1 MLGGCWTQLQKCAE
15 LYLMCDEI
23 RRPQSIKKNTCISCT
38 GETAVKS
45 IPYSVSVFFS
55 DFSSEHRTKGLIVPQ
70 FHLELFCQ
78 LSLIGR
84 RHEIV
89 VSLEWS
95 LRRLQLNMLYFF
107 LVAKP
112 FENGQY
118 LDIYGITRDQAGE
131 YECSAENDVSFPD
144 VKKVK
149 LVVNCKSCH
158 LLSA

>member
-23 RRPQSIKKNTCISCT
+23 RRPQSIKKNTCISCA

-45 IPYSVSVFFS
+45 IPCSVSVFFS
-55 DFSSEHRTKGLIVPQ
+55 DFSSEHRTKGLIIPQ

-84 RHEIV
+84 HEIV
-89 VSLEWS
+89 VLLEWS

-107 LVAKP
+107 S
-112 FENGQY
+112 
-118 LDIYGITRDQAGE
+118 
-131 YECSAENDVSFPD
+131 CSETIWKWTIFGHLWNYQGPGWRIWMQCRKWCVIPRCEKSQTCR
-144 VKKVK
+144 K
-149 LVVNCKSCH
+149 L
-158 LLSA
+158 